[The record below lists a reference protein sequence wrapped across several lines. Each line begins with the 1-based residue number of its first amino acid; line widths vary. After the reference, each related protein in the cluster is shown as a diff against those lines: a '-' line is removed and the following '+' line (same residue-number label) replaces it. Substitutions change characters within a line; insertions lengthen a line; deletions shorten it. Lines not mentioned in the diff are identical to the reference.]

1 MSGQDDLFDPE
12 RLRGLW
18 AGPQATAEAPPPAD
32 APVPDP
38 APTLLARLE
47 AALGRELGH
56 QAGRLGPL
64 LRRARELLAIR
75 QDAAAGAK
83 AVAAAGEELL
93 GLLDDIED
101 VFEALELA
109 PAGEARP

>member
-1 MSGQDDLFDPE
+1 MSADDLFDPE

-18 AGPQATAEAPPPAD
+18 EGLQATVEATPPAD

-38 APTLLARLE
+38 AAALLTRLE
-47 AALGRELGH
+47 AAMARELGH
-56 QAGRLGPL
+56 PAEQLAQL
-64 LRRARELLAIR
+64 LKRARDLLAIR
-75 QDAAAGAK
+75 KDAASGAK

-101 VFEALELA
+101 VFGALELA
-109 PAGEARP
+109 PAGEARS